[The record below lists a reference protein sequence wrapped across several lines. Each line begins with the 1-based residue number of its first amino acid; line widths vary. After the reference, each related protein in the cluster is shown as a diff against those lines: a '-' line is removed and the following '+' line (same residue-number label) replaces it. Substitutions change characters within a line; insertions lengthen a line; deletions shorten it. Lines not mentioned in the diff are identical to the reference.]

1 MLAIESV
8 LDVVANVDLV
18 NHLVSILLKSRREDD
33 DLVVFGHRL
42 DELHTARPYQ
52 EETVILVLYVVDQ
65 SLVQIEHQGEGSIVS
80 WVECVQKGW
89 MYLWQV
95 SEVVREDSCAS

>member
-18 NHLVSILLKSRREDD
+18 NHLVSILLKSRSKDD

-42 DELHTARPYQ
+42 DELHTARPY
-52 EETVILVLYVVDQ
+52 
-65 SLVQIEHQGEGSIVS
+65 
-80 WVECVQKGW
+80 
-89 MYLWQV
+89 
-95 SEVVREDSCAS
+95 